1 MVRVEPPNTTTN
13 KGRMAD
19 EADATKLATAERVEV
34 QGDRRGN
41 IVPGK
46 KRAVTL
52 GELIDDIRNESE
64 LECNMPSRLRQMADD
79 QLAIYINFL
88 EKRILD
94 KKLTN
99 QMRAGIKEILDEAQV
114 YRRERKL
121 KEKDYA
127 HLEQT
132 YYARI
137 AAEERAAEKEA
148 IAKQEVVDK
157 VRAHLEKTQRHEVE
171 EREAWKKRCYKRT
184 MPRRLRRSVKRRNR
198 LWRYC
203 VGIAVVGSFGIVA
216 NVLSNA
222 ALTAAP
228 FFHLA
233 VFFYVCALF
242 LWLYA
247 LFYVGPRSVRPWEA
261 SAGFMSP
268 RRSTTKSE

>member
-1 MVRVEPPNTTTN
+1 
-13 KGRMAD
+13 
-19 EADATKLATAERVEV
+19 
-34 QGDRRGN
+34 
-41 IVPGK
+41 
-46 KRAVTL
+46 
-52 GELIDDIRNESE
+52 
-64 LECNMPSRLRQMADD
+64 MADD

-171 EREAWKKRCYKRT
+171 ERGGLEEA
-184 MPRRLRRSVKRRNR
+184 L
-198 LWRYC
+198 L
-203 VGIAVVGSFGIVA
+203 
-216 NVLSNA
+216 
-222 ALTAAP
+222 
-228 FFHLA
+228 
-233 VFFYVCALF
+233 
-242 LWLYA
+242 
-247 LFYVGPRSVRPWEA
+247 
-261 SAGFMSP
+261 
-268 RRSTTKSE
+268 

>member
-1 MVRVEPPNTTTN
+1 
-13 KGRMAD
+13 MAD
-19 EADATKLATAERVEV
+19 EAHATKLATAERVEV

-94 KKLTN
+94 KKFTN
-99 QMRAGIKEILDEAQV
+99 QMRAGIKEILDDAQV

-132 YYARI
+132 
-137 AAEERAAEKEA
+137 
-148 IAKQEVVDK
+148 
-157 VRAHLEKTQRHEVE
+157 
-171 EREAWKKRCYKRT
+171 
-184 MPRRLRRSVKRRNR
+184 
-198 LWRYC
+198 
-203 VGIAVVGSFGIVA
+203 
-216 NVLSNA
+216 
-222 ALTAAP
+222 
-228 FFHLA
+228 
-233 VFFYVCALF
+233 
-242 LWLYA
+242 
-247 LFYVGPRSVRPWEA
+247 
-261 SAGFMSP
+261 
-268 RRSTTKSE
+268 

>member
-1 MVRVEPPNTTTN
+1 
-13 KGRMAD
+13 MAD
-19 EADATKLATAERVEV
+19 EALATKLATAERVEV

-121 KEKDYA
+121 KEKDYQ

-216 NVLSNA
+216 NILSNA

-247 LFYVGPRSVRPWEA
+247 LFYVCLLYTSP
-261 SAGFMSP
+261 SP
-268 RRSTTKSE
+268 RD